1 MVFFIFSVFSN
12 LSKTKIIMRPA
23 LIVFLAVLLIIL
35 GFSVYFLQKE
45 LLSARESIALYE
57 KRSSNLERELVR
69 MGGLYAEEKRVL
81 DEIEQSISELENKID
96 LETLER
102 YIPKNTWD
110 GIRPVVDRLRA
121 FGKEREKGRFSGGQ
135 DD

>member
-1 MVFFIFSVFSN
+1 M
-12 LSKTKIIMRPA
+12 
-23 LIVFLAVLLIIL
+23 LLIIL
-35 GFSVYFLQKE
+35 GFSVYYLQKE
-45 LLSARESIALYE
+45 LLSAKESIALYE
-57 KRSSNLERELVR
+57 KRSGNLERELVR
-69 MGGLYAEEKRVL
+69 IGSLYAEEKRVL
-81 DEIEQSISELENKID
+81 DEIEQSVSELESKID